1 MTYPAITQ
9 GQLWKAVSPVG
20 AEEATVV
27 ILEALP
33 GMLGRRRLL
42 AARVR
47 PDREVPSAMKLLT
60 VPLDEGLVI
69 AAYDIAA
76 FDKGWLKE
84 PSGQLT
90 TAQLD
95 RLKVALRARFDL

>member
-1 MTYPAITQ
+1 MTITQ
-9 GQLWKAVSPVG
+9 GQLWKAVSPIG

-27 ILEALP
+27 ILEAQP
-33 GMLGRRRLL
+33 AMLGRRRLL

-47 PDREVPSAMKLLT
+47 PEREVPEAMKLLT
-60 VPLDEGLVI
+60 VPIDGGLSV
-69 AAYDIAA
+69 AVYDISP

-84 PSGQLT
+84 PAGHLT
-90 TAQLD
+90 TAQLG